1 MRVEKINNQKAKI
14 ILTIAEL
21 AKHKITL
28 KDIKDGKEKARNFF
42 SKILEDSNLVEDF
55 GDSSTQLLIEA
66 SYKDNLFM
74 ITITKADCIPDTK
87 KYTNHIDSFT
97 YIVSSNIYIFD
108 TLKTLYEFCLKA
120 KQENLFVGTNSL
132 YYLDNKYFLL
142 FSDNTIK
149 KNEFVKTFS
158 VISEYSSSY
167 SAKPL
172 YKIALKEYS
181 NLLIDKNAINYIC
194 TI

>member
-1 MRVEKINNQKAKI
+1 MRVEKVNSQKATI
-14 ILTIAEL
+14 ILTIDEL

-28 KDIKDGKEKARNFF
+28 KDIKDGKEKARIFF
-42 SKILEDSNLVEDF
+42 SQILEDSNLIEDF
-55 GDSSTQLLIEA
+55 GDTSTQLLIEA
-66 SYKDNLFM
+66 ASKDNLFM
-74 ITITKADCIPDTK
+74 ITITKADCIPDTN
-87 KYTNHIDSFT
+87 KYTSQIDSFT
-97 YIVSSNIYIFD
+97 YIVSSNIYTFD
-108 TLKTLYEFCLKA
+108 NLKTLYDFCLKA

-132 YYLDNKYFLL
+132 YQLDKKYFLL
-142 FSDNTIK
+142 FSDKTIK

-167 SAKPL
+167 SARPL
-172 YKIALKEYS
+172 YKVALMEHS